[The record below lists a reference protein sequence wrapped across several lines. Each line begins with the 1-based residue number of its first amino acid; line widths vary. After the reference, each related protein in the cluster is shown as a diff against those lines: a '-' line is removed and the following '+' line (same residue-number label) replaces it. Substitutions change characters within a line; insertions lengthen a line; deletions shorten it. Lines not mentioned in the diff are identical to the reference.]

1 MKHGRKLL
9 KLSRS
14 SKSRKHLFR
23 QLTTFLIQ
31 HERIRTTSAK
41 ARATRRFADRI
52 ITLAKKTN
60 ITPERK
66 RILLQA
72 RLSSNVAVDKVL
84 KELMPR
90 FGDQAGNYSYIRPDG
105 WRKGDG
111 AQMSI
116 LQYKGNPY
124 EQYEKELEL
133 ANPSAKLPEFT
144 YKILKQE
151 EQLFSGKLLDAQNR
165 LEAAKMQEIT
175 PSLAKTTPQAKK
187 ELEKNVKFFM
197 EKLDRVRRELSFF
210 QENKQVAA

>member
-1 MKHGRKLL
+1 
-9 KLSRS
+9 
-14 SKSRKHLFR
+14 LFR

-84 KELMPR
+84 NELMPR

>member
-9 KLSRS
+9 KLSRT

-23 QLTTFLIQ
+23 QLTTFLIE

-66 RILLQA
+66 RIILQG
-72 RLSSNVAVDKVL
+72 RLNSNVAVDKVL
-84 KELMPR
+84 NELMPR
-90 FGDQAGNYSYIRPDG
+90 FGGQAGNYSYIRPDG

-116 LQYKGNPY
+116 LQYRGNPY

-133 ANPSAKLPEFT
+133 TNPSAKLPEFT

-151 EQLFSGKLLDAQNR
+151 EQLFSDKLLEAQNR

>member
-1 MKHGRKLL
+1 
-9 KLSRS
+9 
-14 SKSRKHLFR
+14 
-23 QLTTFLIQ
+23 
-31 HERIRTTSAK
+31 
-41 ARATRRFADRI
+41 
-52 ITLAKKTN
+52 
-60 ITPERK
+60 
-66 RILLQA
+66 
-72 RLSSNVAVDKVL
+72 
-84 KELMPR
+84 
-90 FGDQAGNYSYIRPDG
+90 
-105 WRKGDG
+105 
-111 AQMSI
+111 MSI

>member
-84 KELMPR
+84 NELMPR